1 MNKNNIKN
9 LRQNMTEFEQKL
21 WKNLRDRRFCNV
33 KFRRQVPIG
42 NYIVD
47 FVCFDKRVIIELD
60 GSGHFE
66 QIEYDEKRNKF
77 FEEQGY
83 KVLRFWNN
91 DLNNNFNGVLDK
103 IYKAVI

>member
-1 MNKNNIKN
+1 
-9 LRQNMTEFEQKL
+9 MTEFEQKL
-21 WKNLRDRRFCNV
+21 WKNLRDRRFCNA

-91 DLNNNFNGVLDK
+91 DLNNNFNGVLDV
-103 IYKAVI
+103 IYKAVS

>member
-1 MNKNNIKN
+1 MNIKN
-9 LRQNMTEFEQKL
+9 VKNLRHNMTEFEHKL
-21 WKNLRDRRFCNV
+21 WEHLRDRRFCNV

-66 QIEYDEKRNKF
+66 QIEYDEKRNNF

-83 KVLRFWNN
+83 KVVRYWNN
-91 DLNNNFNGVLDK
+91 DLNNNCNGVLD
-103 IYKAVI
+103 VI